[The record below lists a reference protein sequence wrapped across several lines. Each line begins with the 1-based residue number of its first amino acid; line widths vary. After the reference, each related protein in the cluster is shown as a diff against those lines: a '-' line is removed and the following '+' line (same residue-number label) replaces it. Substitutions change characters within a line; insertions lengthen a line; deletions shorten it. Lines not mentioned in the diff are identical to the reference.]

1 MTGIPCGSKIVEPID
16 VAQRPELVELVR
28 GSHQALLEWISPL
41 ARQQCVALD
50 LGRVRR
56 IDAAGIAALISLYR
70 VASEAGNHFCI
81 VNASPRV
88 TEILALVGLDHILIS
103 QDMIPAPHPELV
115 AERSAA

>member
-16 VAQRPELVELVR
+16 VTQRPELLELVR
-28 GSHQALLEWISPL
+28 GSDQTLLDWVAPL
-41 ARQQCVALD
+41 ARRQCVALD

-56 IDAAGIAALISLYR
+56 IDAAGIAALILLYR
-70 VASEAGNHFCI
+70 VACEAGNHFCI
-81 VNASPRV
+81 VNASQRV

-103 QDMIPAPHPELV
+103 QDVNLTPHTELA